1 MIAVDT
7 NILVYAHRKDSSFHD
22 VAFRRVAELS
32 EGHRT
37 WAIPWPCVHEFH
49 AIVTHPRIY
58 VPPSTAA
65 QAIAQL
71 DAWMQ
76 SPSLVMIGET
86 SHYWRDL
93 RQVLT
98 NRKVVGPKVHDARI
112 AAICMAHRVTE
123 LWSADRDFKNLGKLR
138 LHNPLK

>member
-1 MIAVDT
+1 VAYRRYAV
-7 NILVYAHRKDSSFHD
+7 
-22 VAFRRVAELS
+22 
-32 EGHRT
+32 
-37 WAIPWPCVHEFH
+37 
-49 AIVTHPRIY
+49 VTHPRIY
-58 VPPSTAA
+58 VPPSTTA

-71 DAWMQ
+71 DEWLR